1 MKWIFILL
9 LLCNILYF
17 GWELDRQT
25 KITINNSSTAIAIPG
40 GTEKLKL
47 LSELGEGDT
56 LAVKIAK
63 PEVPQPD
70 VSSPEGKSVQEGDAG
85 QAEAQMMAARDSDAS
100 ETGSGS
106 KSELLK
112 SLPELN
118 VSNLTKGLDQGEE
131 LCFTY
136 GPLPDGDE
144 SDRLADWFRTRHL
157 WVNQRQTDEKGRQL
171 FWVYLTPRNTKANA
185 VAAFMDLKN
194 KGVSDL
200 FLIKK
205 GGLVNAISL
214 GLFSTQ
220 VAVNKR
226 LSEITGKGYKPVVVP
241 HYGGKKIHWLD
252 IRINQK
258 KHVLNEV
265 FESLPARYNSVP
277 VKCNEIA
284 LATVN
289 P

>member
-9 LLCNILYF
+9 LLCNILYL

-25 KITINNSSTAIAIPG
+25 KITINNSSTAIAIPR
-40 GTEKLKL
+40 GTEKLTL
-47 LSELGEGDT
+47 LSELEEPP
-56 LAVKIAK
+56 AVKTARS
-63 PEVPQPD
+63 EEPQPD
-70 VSSPEGKSVQEGDAG
+70 VSSPGGELVQEEDAG
-85 QAEAQMMAARDSDAS
+85 QAEAQIRATRDSDAS
-100 ETGSGS
+100 ETGPESN
-106 KSELLK
+106 SELLK
-112 SLPELN
+112 ALPGLLN
-118 VSNLTKGLDQGEE
+118 VANLTKDPDQGEE

-144 SDRLADWFRTRHL
+144 SDRLADWFRTRNL

-185 VAAFMDLKN
+185 VAAIMDLKN
-194 KGVSDL
+194 KGVKDL

-220 VAVNKR
+220 AAVNSR

-258 KHVLNEV
+258 AHVLNEV
-265 FESLPARYNSVP
+265 FEDLPARYNSVP